1 MAQGKKSFI
10 AYSDW
15 KEVFDELP
23 NEDAGV
29 LIKHIFAYVN
39 DENPTSD
46 SLLIRAVFANIK
58 TTLKRDLQRWDNQ
71 IKQRSEAGKRSAEK
85 RGLTKTNER
94 LTVVEKDK
102 RKSTV
107 NDNDN
112 DNVNVSDSVIVND
125 NVKED
130 IKVSAKKAE
139 MDFIDQIIQLF
150 VEAHGDYLIINN
162 GEERK
167 AAAKILGIYKKK
179 YPGATSEETLA
190 ALKQYFLNCVNINDA
205 WLKTNMSLPI
215 MVNKFNQ
222 INKILKNG
230 TNKPGGATNK
240 ELTELLA
247 HKLGVKE

>member
-1 MAQGKKSFI
+1 MAEGKKSFV
-10 AYSDW
+10 AYVDW
-15 KEVFDELP
+15 KDTFDALP
-23 NEDAGV
+23 DEKAGQLV
-29 LIKHIFAYVN
+29 KHLFAYVN

-46 SLLIRAVFANIK
+46 DVLINAVFANIK
-58 TTLKRDLQRWDNQ
+58 QQLKRDLRKWEG
-71 IKQRSEAGKRSAEK
+71 ISLQRSDIGRLGGIKSGEARQSKVK
-85 RGLTKTNER
+85 QTKQLLQSGSKTKQNEHG
-94 LTVVEKDK
+94 TV
-102 RKSTV
+102 TV
-107 NDNDN
+107 T
-112 DNVNVSDSVIVND
+112 VND
-125 NVKED
+125 NVKEEER
-130 IKVSAKKAE
+130 VSAKKAE

-167 AAAKILGIYKKK
+167 AAGKILGIYKKK

-190 ALKQYFLNCVNINDA
+190 ALKQYFLSCVNINDA

-230 TNKPGGATNK
+230 TNKSGGATTE

-247 HKLGVKE
+247 HKIGVKQ